1 MKQERI
7 IDRTSSVTLNV
18 TAGRIDSYR
27 KQEETTGTVRIYR
40 DGKIGVAGTL
50 GEPDFTELTERAE
63 QALALG
69 IPYVETSDMPLVRE
83 ERHECAAIA
92 EGELIP
98 TVQALLDRVSA
109 GCPRFA
115 LSNKVT
121 YLQCEREYDSTD
133 GRKLRWADGLWN
145 VGLIFQNRGSGN
157 LMDGF
162 YEYSGRTLDTDTVVE
177 GCRRIHDAFFTPAT
191 LGNETELPVVF
202 NFSEMLGCALR
213 HFGGER
219 YASGAS
225 LISGKLGER
234 IFSER
239 LTLTVDRNSETAL
252 CVPFFDDEGCVSE
265 GDRVPL
271 IERGVLHN
279 VLVTKQSAARFG
291 LPVSGT
297 ASDSAYDGVP
307 SAGASQITVLPTA
320 NSLAKLV
327 PGKAIYAFMVSGGDM
342 TPGGHFAMPVQGAFL
357 MEDGKLVGRLPEL
370 TVSGELFDLL
380 GDGWIGA
387 VRDDPQPN
395 SALCAARMHIER

>member
-7 IDRTSSVTLNV
+7 VDRTSSVTLNV
-18 TAGRIDSYR
+18 TAGKIDSYR
-27 KQEETTGTVRIYR
+27 KKEETTKTVRVYR
-40 DGKIGVAGTL
+40 DGRIGVAGAL
-50 GEPDFTELTERAE
+50 GEAELDELTSRAE
-63 QALALG
+63 RALALG
-69 IPYVETSDMPLVRE
+69 IPYTETADAPLVRT
-83 ERHECAAIA
+83 ERHEYEAIP

-98 TVQALLDRVSA
+98 TVQALLDRISA
-109 GCPRFA
+109 ACPRFA

-133 GRKLRWADGLWN
+133 GRKLRWSDGLWN

-162 YEYSGRTLDTDTVVE
+162 YEYSGRTLDADTAVE

-191 LGNETELPVVF
+191 LGDETELPVVF
-202 NFSEMLGCALR
+202 VFPEMLGCALR
-213 HFGGER
+213 HFSGER

-225 LISGKLGER
+225 LVSGKLGER

-239 LTLTVDRNSETAL
+239 LTLAIDRNAETSL

-265 GDRVPL
+265 GDRVSL
-271 IERGVLHN
+271 IERGVLRN
-279 VLVTKQSAARFG
+279 VVVTKQGAARFG

-307 SAGASQITVLPTA
+307 SAGASWLSVLPTA
-320 NSLAKLV
+320 NSLAELV

-342 TPGGHFAMPVQGAFL
+342 TPDGHFAMPVQGAFL
-357 MEDGKLVGRLPEL
+357 LEDGKLVGRLPEL

-387 VRDDPQPN
+387 VRGDPQPD